1 MRTTTRTAVC
11 ALAWLTATSFLP
23 GPTGTARSG
32 SSATEWTPFPLR
44 AVSATAPAP
53 VVRVSPRIPRATILP
68 ARSSP
73 EGLLPA
79 HRIVTYY
86 GNPRSSRMG
95 ILGALPAREMLARLR
110 DQAAEY
116 ERADPATPVLRALHL
131 VTVVAQS
138 DPGPHGLYRA
148 RMPDTLV
155 EQVASWAEPDSLL
168 LFLDIQP
175 GRSSVVTEVRAYL
188 EFLKRPR
195 VHLALDPEFTMGPG
209 QVPGREIGSIDA
221 EDVNRVV
228 GILAEL
234 VDEYDLPPKVLVVH
248 RFTERMLV
256 GRERVRLDPRVQIVV
271 NMDGFGAP
279 TLKRDSYRAFVASQP
294 VEFTGFKLFYHQDVP
309 LMSVRDVLALRPVPL
324 FIVYQ

>member
-1 MRTTTRTAVC
+1 MGTTRPAALC
-11 ALAWLTATSFLP
+11 ILAWLAATSFLP
-23 GPTGTARSG
+23 
-32 SSATEWTPFPLR
+32 
-44 AVSATAPAP
+44 APAP
-53 VVRVSPRIPRATILP
+53 RSPARIPAER
-68 ARSSP
+68 
-73 EGLLPA
+73 LLPA

-86 GNPRSSRMG
+86 GNPRSGHMG
-95 ILGALPAREMLARLR
+95 ILGALPPREMLERLR
-110 DQAAEY
+110 EQAAEY
-116 ERADPATPVLRALHL
+116 ERADPATPVLAALHL
-131 VTVVAQS
+131 VTVVAQK

-148 RMPDTLV
+148 RMPDSLV

-175 GRSSVVTEVRAYL
+175 GRSPVVTEVRAYL

-221 EDVNRVV
+221 EDVNHVID
-228 GILAEL
+228 ILAAL
-234 VDEYDLPPKVLVVH
+234 VDAHGLPPKVLVVH

-256 GRERVRLDPRVQIVV
+256 GRERIRLDPRVQVV
-271 NMDGFGAP
+271 INMDGFGAP

-294 VEFTGFKLFYHQDVP
+294 VEFTGFKLFYNQDVP
-309 LMSVRDVLALRPVPL
+309 LMSAPDVLALRPVPF